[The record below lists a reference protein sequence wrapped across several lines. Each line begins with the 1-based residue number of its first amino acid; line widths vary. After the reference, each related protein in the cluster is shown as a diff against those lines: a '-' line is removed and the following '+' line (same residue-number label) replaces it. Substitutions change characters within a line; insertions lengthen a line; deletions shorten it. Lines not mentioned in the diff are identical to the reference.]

1 MKFRKNIKIIS
12 VTTSVLL
19 ILMFLLP
26 VIFPKTISE
35 KAKELLNKT
44 ITGKLDFQK
53 VSLSFFE
60 HFPNLTVSIY
70 NFSLTGSAP
79 FEKDTLVS
87 RSWDKSN
94 NEPQLHHIRRVGKTF

>member
-1 MKFRKNIKIIS
+1 MKFRKSIKIIS
-12 VTTSVLL
+12 LIISVLL

-26 VIFPKTISE
+26 VVFPRTISE
-35 KAKELLNKT
+35 KAKELVNKT

-70 NFSLTGSAP
+70 NFTLTGSAP
-79 FEKDTLVS
+79 FEKDTLAAGREFSLGVNIFS
-87 RSWDKSN
+87 VLER
-94 NEPQLHHIRRVGKTF
+94 E